1 MRIGPITN
9 IWNVREVDMSLT
21 QNWTEKDYLNHIVKN
36 KLDLIW
42 YGYCN
47 PKSVEAI
54 RLATYTPVYSDKI
67 VEMLE
72 RKCPRK
78 ECNGYMVVPL
88 DDRIRRIV
96 NKIVCNGTVKGSACG
111 NYKMILYRW
120 ISASDQTKLW
130 FRDVETVKYYGDIGR
145 TFYAT
150 LSLYDKRILPKSS
163 MYVNESLMKAH
174 TLGMDIDIKQGR
186 GTICDTENRE
196 EIDVVLDIVRGELD
210 TFAGGSYNLQTSGNG
225 LYIFLHHN
233 LVKVDI
239 FNQMARFNGWIN
251 YLNTVIKKNGVTRIK
266 IDPINMPSRV
276 FKLIGSIHQKHDLV
290 CIPLEH
296 DCHISKMSSDEFKLK
311 NFNIEKF
318 IIDEKLRFYNR
329 YNNEDK
335 KSLYNFLEEHTEKH
349 MYGDLRA
356 IRYNFKESVGA
367 ITGEEQEE
375 QEDQKGQIESG
386 EFSNYY
392 TGWRPVDI
400 DIPGRVIHKK
410 RLDGRHEIEML
421 GVDEDD
427 IDKILDKIWEKK
439 KEESEE
445 V

>member
-1 MRIGPITN
+1 MTF
-9 IWNVREVDMSLT
+9 T
-21 QNWTEKDYLNHIVKN
+21 QNWSEKDYLDHIIKN
-36 KLDLIW
+36 KLDMIW
-42 YGYCN
+42 QGYCN

-54 RLATYTPVYSDKI
+54 RLAAYAPIYSDKI
-67 VEMLE
+67 VELLE

-78 ECNGYMVVPL
+78 ECNGNMVVPL

-120 ISASDQTKLW
+120 VSASDQTKLW
-130 FRDVETVKYYGDIGR
+130 FQDTDTVKFYGGIGR

-163 MYVNESLMKAH
+163 MYVNEGLMKAH

-186 GTICDTENRE
+186 GTICDSENRE
-196 EIDVVLDIVRGELD
+196 EIDVVLDIIREELD
-210 TFAGGSYNLQTSGNG
+210 TFVGGSYNLQTSGNG
-225 LYIFLHHN
+225 LYVFLHHN

-251 YLNTVIKKNGVTRIK
+251 YLNNVIKENGVTRIK

-296 DCHISKMSSDEFKLK
+296 DCHVSKMSSDEFKLK
-311 NFNIEKF
+311 NFDIGKF
-318 IIDEKLRFYNR
+318 IIDGKLQFYNR
-329 YNNEDK
+329 YSDK
-335 KSLYNFLEEHTEKH
+335 DKRSLYNFLDEHAEKH
-349 MYGDLRA
+349 IYGDLRA

-367 ITGEEQEE
+367 ITGEEQDE
-375 QEDQKGQIESG
+375 QEEKKGQIESR
-386 EFSNYY
+386 EFSDYY
-392 TGWRPVDI
+392 TGWRPIGI
-400 DIPGRVIHKK
+400 DVPGRVIHKK

-421 GVDEDD
+421 GVDEDN
-427 IDKILDKIWEKK
+427 IDKILDKIWGEKKEEKEEREENEKK
-439 KEESEE
+439 KDNGET
-445 V
+445 

>member
-1 MRIGPITN
+1 MT
-9 IWNVREVDMSLT
+9 LT
-21 QNWTEKDYLNHIVKN
+21 QNWTEKDYLNHIIKN

-42 YGYCN
+42 KGYCN
-47 PKSVEAI
+47 PKSIEAI
-54 RLATYTPVYSDKI
+54 RLAAYTPIYSEKL
-67 VEMLE
+67 VESLE

-78 ECNGYMVVPL
+78 ECNGDMVVPL
-88 DDRIRRIV
+88 DDRVRRII
-96 NKIVCNGTVKGSACG
+96 NKIVCNGAVKESACG

-120 ISASDQTKLW
+120 VSASDQTKLW
-130 FRDVETVKYYGDIGR
+130 FQDIDTVKYYGGIGR

-174 TLGMDIDIKQGR
+174 TLGMDIDIRQGK
-186 GTICDTENRE
+186 GTICDLQNRE

-251 YLNTVIKKNGVTRIK
+251 YLNAVIKENGVTRIK

-276 FKLIGSIHQKHDLV
+276 FKLIGSIHQKYDLIS
-290 CIPLEH
+290 IPLAH
-296 DCHISKMSSDEFKLK
+296 DCHLSGIDSNEFKLK
-311 NFNIEKF
+311 SFDIEKY
-318 IIDEKLRFYNR
+318 IIDGKLQFYNR
-329 YNNEDK
+329 YNKEDK

-349 MYGDLRA
+349 MYGDMRA

-367 ITGEEQEE
+367 ITGEEQED
-375 QEDQKGQIESG
+375 QEERKGQIESG
-386 EFSNYY
+386 EFSDYY
-392 TGWRPVDI
+392 TGWRPFNI

-421 GVDEDD
+421 GVDEDN
-427 IDKILDKIWEKK
+427 IDKILDKIWSK
-439 KEESEE
+439 KEEKEE
-445 V
+445 KGED